1 MTCPNVKRIMTD
13 VQADH
18 VRALAIRKVQ
28 TVSSTGSSDS
38 FRVRVNLELEVTKVR
53 PPLLSKIQTEEVLMR
68 GRRRHSQVEL
78 LHLLLRPLVR
88 MRNLQRRSRFQV
100 R

>member
-1 MTCPNVKRIMTD
+1 MWHVYNLIAEVGHT
-13 VQADH
+13 QASGRMKTEINQGDH

-53 PPLLSKIQTEEVLMR
+53 HASYRVV
-68 GRRRHSQVEL
+68 GRY
-78 LHLLLRPLVR
+78 
-88 MRNLQRRSRFQV
+88 
-100 R
+100 